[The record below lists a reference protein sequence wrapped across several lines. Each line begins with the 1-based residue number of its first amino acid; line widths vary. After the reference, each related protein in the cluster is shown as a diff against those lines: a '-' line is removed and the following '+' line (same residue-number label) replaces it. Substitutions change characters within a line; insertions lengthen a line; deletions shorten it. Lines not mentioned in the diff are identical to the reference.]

1 MSQQNPMQDQ
11 IIAKAMKEETFRQE
25 LLSDPK
31 TVIARELGISVPQ
44 GVTIAVHQ
52 DTPTTL
58 HLVLPRRAPSAAGAE
73 LSDAELE
80 QAVGGDIVVDFGGG
94 LPGCCILPG
103 AWTFGVWFLTW

>member
-31 TVIARELGISVPQ
+31 TVIERELGISVPQ
-44 GVTIAVHQ
+44 GVTIAVHP

-58 HLVLPRRAPSAAGAE
+58 HLVLPMAPPDAE
-73 LSDAELE
+73 VQLSDADL
-80 QAVGGDIVVDFGGG
+80 QAVVGGDQYQVVCDFCWLWSALSYTGDIKIN
-94 LPGCCILPG
+94 C
-103 AWTFGVWFLTW
+103 

>member
-11 IIAKAMKEETFRQE
+11 IIAKAMKEETFRQA
-25 LLSDPK
+25 LLSNPK
-31 TVIARELGISVPQ
+31 TVIERALGISVPQ

-58 HLVLPRRAPSAAGAE
+58 HLVLPAQVQTATE

-80 QAVGGDIVVDFGGG
+80 QATGGFWCELRSLGACSGWGG
-94 LPGCCILPG
+94 ILYSN
-103 AWTFGVWFLTW
+103 